1 MEDKGAAGFDV
12 GEFEVALVIRGSV
25 EGDVLDV
32 AAFAFAADGE
42 GAAGDLDV
50 RFLEAGQAEPE
61 LRGGRLYLVE
71 AETGQHVPGAH
82 LAFVLIAG
90 QAVLVGEVHGVIHF
104 ADAVGG
110 LRRKCGCGKVPCSRR
125 HRPRGRLPRSPRKF
139 GRHGSPGSF
148 DADGGEGDLDEDL
161 LPFGEVPETKPGVPA
176 VREDGRERLGEF
188 RIEIDVLVIG
198 PAGGTAPALDGPVSD
213 EFKAGVGG
221 AVPAASVLQVDDDG
235 GVTDGTLLAVYD
247 GSTGTAGRI
256 YAGSLTLV
264 RTAAGTLPLEGA
276 AWEGGRI
283 LSGTGNDKLIYQI
296 TDHLGSVRVIKDGEG
311 TVLQR
316 FDYYPFGSESRVWT
330 AGTSTPQSALRY
342 RFGGKEIAGQTVGA
356 SALAGIPAAAAGSP
370 YLDFGA
376 RVYDPRTAAWLSQ
389 DPLSEKY
396 YSISPYAYCAGN
408 PISLID
414 PNGQDWY
421 TSGTGLKWF
430 DSTAPEY
437 WDEEV
442 LYSWVGVSASFEQND
457 GTFLNFYQNYQIGEP
472 TSTPQNAE
480 SLILNSPALAGYLM
494 SKDSHLPEYAKTS
507 LMMGYMHQGQ
517 KDFLTHPVT
526 HRTIDALSLF
536 LGATDLVEL
545 FAKNIIA
552 KSPLTFDNMIYMAKA
567 NGLDKKY
574 IGRVFGRDIQQ
585 DIKDLAKTYGGKV
598 TDTGDRLFFKHEGRV
613 VGTHL
618 STSMK
623 VQTLD
628 IPLGGPTGKKLFK
641 IRYMP

>member
-1 MEDKGAAGFDV
+1 MRA
-12 GEFEVALVIRGSV
+12 
-25 EGDVLDV
+25 
-32 AAFAFAADGE
+32 
-42 GAAGDLDV
+42 
-50 RFLEAGQAEPE
+50 
-61 LRGGRLYLVE
+61 
-71 AETGQHVPGAH
+71 
-82 LAFVLIAG
+82 
-90 QAVLVGEVHGVIHF
+90 
-104 ADAVGG
+104 
-110 LRRKCGCGKVPCSRR
+110 LRR
-125 HRPRGRLPRSPRKF
+125 
-139 GRHGSPGSF
+139 
-148 DADGGEGDLDEDL
+148 
-161 LPFGEVPETKPGVPA
+161 
-176 VREDGRERLGEF
+176 
-188 RIEIDVLVIG
+188 
-198 PAGGTAPALDGPVSD
+198 
-213 EFKAGVGG
+213 
-221 AVPAASVLQVDDDG
+221 
-235 GVTDGTLLAVYD
+235 
-247 GSTGTAGRI
+247 
-256 YAGSLTLV
+256 
-264 RTAAGTLPLEGA
+264 
-276 AWEGGRI
+276 
-283 LSGTGNDKLIYQI
+283 GN
-296 TDHLGSVRVIKDGEG
+296 G
-311 TVLQR
+311 TVERR
-316 FDYYPFGSESRVWT
+316 FDYYPFGSESRHWGWSGQLPFPKT
-330 AGTSTPQSALRY
+330 QAGGDAIPKGGGFDFDFEPIILGARAATSRW
-342 RFGGKEIAGQTVGA
+342 RFGGKEIAGQKVGA
-356 SALAGIPAAAAGSP
+356 SAVLSAPAGTPAAAAGRP

-376 RVYDPRTAAWLSQ
+376 RLYDPRTAAWLSQ

-396 YSISPYAYCAGN
+396 YPISPYAYCAGN

-526 HRTIDALSLF
+526 HQTIDALSLF